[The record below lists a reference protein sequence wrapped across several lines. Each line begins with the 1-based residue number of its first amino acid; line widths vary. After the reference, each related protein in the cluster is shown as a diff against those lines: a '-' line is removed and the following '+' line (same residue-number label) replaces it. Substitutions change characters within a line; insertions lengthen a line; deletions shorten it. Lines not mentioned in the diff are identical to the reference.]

1 MGIVANLS
9 QDNGVFMNSKIIA
22 EALRRYRKQKCLSVQ
37 DVAFL
42 LSERNIS
49 VSPKTIYAWENG
61 TNKPDI
67 STMLT
72 LCSIYG
78 IPDLQQALGM
88 PQPDALTDGSVSM
101 PLSPE
106 EQKLILQYR
115 QHPKMHEAVWKLLE

>member
-1 MGIVANLS
+1 
-9 QDNGVFMNSKIIA
+9 MNSKIIA

-88 PQPDALTDGSVSM
+88 PQPDALTDDSVSM
-101 PLSPE
+101 QLSPE